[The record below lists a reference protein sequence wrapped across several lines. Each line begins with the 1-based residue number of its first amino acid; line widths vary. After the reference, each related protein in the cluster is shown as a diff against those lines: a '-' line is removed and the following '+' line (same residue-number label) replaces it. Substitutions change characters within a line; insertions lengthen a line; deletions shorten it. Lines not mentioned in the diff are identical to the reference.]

1 MTILLIL
8 GAGIAAFA
16 IFIAGCFVGH
26 RTGRNEGSDSA
37 LRWCAHYESSKYGDA
52 GVVNPPMENETW
64 YYVGGGRFAV
74 RPDTKPKGPETVL
87 TGSSVR
93 KPVDDAQLRKMAA
106 AHMERVMTKEG
117 WDL

>member
-1 MTILLIL
+1 MTMLLIL

-37 LRWCAHYESSKYGDA
+37 NRWEANYAKNRGPLHPSKPASKDA
-52 GVVNPPMENETW
+52 MN
-64 YYVGGGRFAV
+64 
-74 RPDTKPKGPETVL
+74 
-87 TGSSVR
+87 
-93 KPVDDAQLRKMAA
+93 KMAA

-117 WDL
+117 RDL